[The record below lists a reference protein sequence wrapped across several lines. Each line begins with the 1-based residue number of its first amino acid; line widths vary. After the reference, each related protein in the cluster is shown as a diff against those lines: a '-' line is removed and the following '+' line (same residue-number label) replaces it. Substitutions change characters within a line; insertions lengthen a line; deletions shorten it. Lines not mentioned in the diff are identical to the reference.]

1 MLARRAGLLDWD
13 RRSAKWAVVGLMIA
27 LLIGAIAQR
36 AAPQDMQA
44 SDPQV
49 TTVEQPA

>member
-27 LLIGAIAQR
+27 LLIGAVAQR
-36 AAPQDMQA
+36 AVPQELQA
-44 SDPQV
+44 ADCV
-49 TTVEQPA
+49 TVSEEQPA